1 MKLPL
6 LKLICAWMAFVT
18 CTATAQT
25 NIKKAFDAI
34 IDNSIVTENHSLE
47 MDPSTGEK
55 VSQMDYYEFKMPADV
70 SRYL

>member
-47 MDPSTGEK
+47 MDPPPGKKSVKWIIMNLKCLLINSE
-55 VSQMDYYEFKMPADV
+55 
-70 SRYL
+70 L